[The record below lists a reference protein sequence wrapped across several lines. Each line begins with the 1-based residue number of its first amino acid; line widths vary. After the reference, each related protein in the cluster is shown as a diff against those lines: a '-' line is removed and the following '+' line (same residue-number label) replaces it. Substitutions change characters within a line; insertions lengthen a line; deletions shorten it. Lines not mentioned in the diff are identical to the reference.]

1 VGVAPG
7 LQFTTRS
14 NDGVFYILGG
24 SRLKALI
31 LEDDDLV
38 SELLE
43 TVVAGIYP
51 GALVKIA
58 ETLDEAYEC
67 VRANT
72 FDLFITDWNLPD
84 GAGLDLVKQIRK
96 TDTDVPIV
104 MVSGRSD
111 RDSVLQAAHFGIDGY
126 MTKPFDVKQLHER
139 LVKVLKPS
147 QTSVPDV
154 SELLESSLEEVVQL
168 PSDVDP
174 ADVLELISRQDDLS
188 PAQLAERWREEASV
202 TARLM
207 DVANSTSF
215 RRTGKPVESLRDAI
229 SSMGVALTLNQV
241 LALSLDVTGKLKH
254 EALRELSRTHYDA
267 ALQVAKKAQTLAI
280 KLKKPPVPLQKAGLL
295 SRVGELAVL
304 KVLNDFIALGG
315 SLEMTE
321 AEQLL
326 RKWSQAYGNRLKVQW
341 RLPLRVRELIGAV
354 HFLPTDSTQEDRL
367 IMRAAAMLAAGSD
380 RSEECQRLLRRL
392 GIDTEA
398 PVKD

>member
-1 VGVAPG
+1 MK
-7 LQFTTRS
+7 T
-14 NDGVFYILGG
+14 
-24 SRLKALI
+24 LI

-51 GALVKIA
+51 GA
-58 ETLDEAYEC
+58 C
-67 VRANT
+67 VRVADTVSEAFELVGENA
-72 FDLFITDWNLPD
+72 FDLFIIDWNLPD
-84 GAGLDLVKQIRK
+84 GAGLELVKQVRK
-96 TDTDVPIV
+96 TDAEVPIV

-111 RDSVLQAAHFGIDGY
+111 RASVLQVAHFGIDGY
-126 MTKPFDVKQLHER
+126 MTKPFDVQQLHER
-139 LVKVLKPS
+139 LVKVLNPS

-154 SELLESSLEEVVQL
+154 SELLENSLEEVVQL

-174 ADVLELISRQDDLS
+174 AEVLELISRQDDLS
-188 PAQLAERWREEASV
+188 PAQLAERWREEASI

-254 EALRELSRTHYDA
+254 EVLKELSKTHYDA
-267 ALQVAKKAQTLAI
+267 ALQVAKQAQGLAI
-280 KLKKPPVPLQKAGLL
+280 KLKKQPVSMQKAGLL

-304 KVLNDFIALGG
+304 KVLNDYIALGG
-315 SLEMTE
+315 TLEMAE

-326 RKWSQAYGNRLKVQW
+326 REWAQPYGNRIKVQW

-354 HFLPTDSTQEDRL
+354 HFLPTDSTQEDRI
-367 IMRAAAMLAAGSD
+367 IMRAAAMLAAGGQT
-380 RSEECQRLLRRL
+380 SEECQRLLRRL
-392 GIDTEA
+392 GIDTEE